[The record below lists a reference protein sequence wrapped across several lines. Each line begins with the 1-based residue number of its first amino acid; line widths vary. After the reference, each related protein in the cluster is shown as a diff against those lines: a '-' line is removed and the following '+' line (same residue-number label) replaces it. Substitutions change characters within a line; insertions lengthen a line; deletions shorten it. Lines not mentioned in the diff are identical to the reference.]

1 MNERDTAFNES
12 HTMTTP
18 HKDAD
23 KLRAIAGGKQMQ
35 VYGNNGNPW
44 VDASPGRALVA
55 ICAGE
60 PCRIKPE
67 FVLING
73 VECPKPVPPPEGK
86 YTARIMIL
94 NQGTFW
100 ELDFAELADA
110 ETVCRALVKP
120 FKECKE

>member
-1 MNERDTAFNES
+1 MS
-12 HTMTTP
+12 TP

-44 VDASPGRALVA
+44 VDASPDRALVA

-60 PCRIKPE
+60 PCRIKPLTIT
-67 FVLING
+67 VNG
-73 VECPKPVPPPEGK
+73 VECPKPSTKSGRNWVSITCANGRESIYCFDPME
-86 YTARIMIL
+86 
-94 NQGTFW
+94 
-100 ELDFAELADA
+100 DA
-110 ETVCRALVKP
+110 IEVYEALIKP